1 MEIKK
6 EMAIFVQSKTFLT
19 NRQISF
25 FLFLSSQKNFEKI
38 KINDTILK
46 K

>member
-25 FLFLSSQKNFEKI
+25 FLFLSSQK
-38 KINDTILK
+38 ILK
-46 K
+46 KLKEMI